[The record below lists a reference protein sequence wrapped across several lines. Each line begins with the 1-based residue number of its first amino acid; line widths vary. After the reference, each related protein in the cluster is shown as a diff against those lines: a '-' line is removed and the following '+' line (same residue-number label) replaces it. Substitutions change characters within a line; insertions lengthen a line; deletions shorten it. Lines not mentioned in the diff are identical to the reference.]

1 MPYEMR
7 ESPKGYCVHKQGDS
21 GPALGCHKSKSR
33 ALRQMK
39 ALYANEPEL
48 MREKASDIDF
58 TPPESV
64 RSTAA
69 AGLAK
74 RREHGR
80 GGTAIGI
87 ARARDLSGNR
97 RMSPSTI
104 KRMVSFFARHAV
116 DKNAR
121 GFNQGEEGYPS
132 NGRIAWELWGGDAGQ
147 AWANKVARQMMSE
160 STKADGKGY
169 GARAGETIRGN
180 LSRGGDGKFASGG
193 TAAEP
198 AAEAE
203 APAPRLRRQR
213 LGRTE
218 AAREE
223 RKRQAREAK
232 QQATAVERDKNRQAR
247 AAATEQRKRER
258 DARRAEAKRRKAEE
272 KQRQLEENRKSVL
285 EATGVPDNV
294 MRGLEDFAAGADIEF
309 DSELADALTAAGLLV
324 PTGPGRESYKLGAA
338 GRALL
343 AAAKSGDIRQAK
355 DALANGLEAVR
366 KRREARKREI
376 ERMEAA
382 QEKEAGLSVFKD
394 ASGRYRWVLLSS
406 NAYRDKDGEIVSTK
420 ALADDVARADA
431 DKDYGPLRWWHVPG
445 ADIGDCD
452 FNAMSGRV
460 LVESGT
466 FRSEAIGRA
475 VHKAQAGLQASLGF
489 RHPSSE
495 PDHEK
500 VYHHIRRFE
509 RSLVPVGRAA
519 NRFTRLV
526 VKQGGKQ
533 MDTEKLEALKAII
546 GEEGIATLIA
556 QVRATEKEAAG
567 VAFKSDEKPA
577 PESPSLSV
585 GDVVTAIKAP
595 TVTTGTSA
603 SLGVTNTGS
612 AFTLTRRKAEGEDAE
627 KMDASEDG
635 DEGDTEEMIYA
646 GDMPPADLASLIAD
660 AVVQAMSPLLAGMAE
675 QAKSLSESRVKSDD
689 IALLQEQ
696 QARKA
701 LEDDKAR
708 ATIQTKM
715 VELETQLKEAKGAL
729 AELTGE
735 QPRASQTGYRA
746 SQATDSV
753 TAANHALK
761 EAAPVGLDPNF
772 FADFIGGNAAPKP
785 PHY

>member
-147 AWANKVARQMMSE
+147 AWANKVARQMMRE
-160 STKADGKGY
+160 TTKAEGKGY

-180 LSRGGDGKFASGG
+180 LARGGDGKFASAGA
-193 TAAEP
+193 AAEP
-198 AAEAE
+198 ATETE

-232 QQATAVERDKNRQAR
+232 RQATAVERDK
-247 AAATEQRKRER
+247 
-258 DARRAEAKRRKAEE
+258 
-272 KQRQLEENRKSVL
+272 
-285 EATGVPDNV
+285 
-294 MRGLEDFAAGADIEF
+294 
-309 DSELADALTAAGLLV
+309 
-324 PTGPGRESYKLGAA
+324 
-338 GRALL
+338 
-343 AAAKSGDIRQAK
+343 
-355 DALANGLEAVR
+355 
-366 KRREARKREI
+366 
-376 ERMEAA
+376 
-382 QEKEAGLSVFKD
+382 KEAGLSVFKD

-660 AVVQAMSPLLAGMAE
+660 AVVQAMSPLMAGMAE

-701 LEDDKAR
+701 LDDDKAR

-761 EAAPVGLDPNF
+761 EAAPAGLDPNF

-785 PHY
+785 PQY

>member
-147 AWANKVARQMMSE
+147 AWANKVARQMMRE
-160 STKADGKGY
+160 TTKAEGKGY

-180 LSRGGDGKFASGG
+180 LARGGDGKFASAGA
-193 TAAEP
+193 AAEP
-198 AAEAE
+198 ATETE

-232 QQATAVERDKNRQAR
+232 RQATAVERDK
-247 AAATEQRKRER
+247 
-258 DARRAEAKRRKAEE
+258 
-272 KQRQLEENRKSVL
+272 
-285 EATGVPDNV
+285 
-294 MRGLEDFAAGADIEF
+294 
-309 DSELADALTAAGLLV
+309 
-324 PTGPGRESYKLGAA
+324 
-338 GRALL
+338 
-343 AAAKSGDIRQAK
+343 
-355 DALANGLEAVR
+355 
-366 KRREARKREI
+366 
-376 ERMEAA
+376 
-382 QEKEAGLSVFKD
+382 KEAGLSVFKD

-660 AVVQAMSPLLAGMAE
+660 AVVQAMSPLMAGMAE

-701 LEDDKAR
+701 LDDDKAR

-735 QPRASQTGYRA
+735 QPRASQAGYRA

-761 EAAPVGLDPNF
+761 EAAPAGLDPNF

-785 PHY
+785 PQY